1 MWASLPLRR
10 LLQGYWTNFWTELLL
25 QYLLEITQSALREEI
40 QTGTDRGITTGIP
53 GKDKRRRVREEGV
66 ERNEGAVPVQL
77 KEGIVPC
84 SFQ

>member
-1 MWASLPLRR
+1 MPASLPLGR

-25 QYLLEITQSALREEI
+25 QYLLEITQSALGEEI

-53 GKDKRRRVREEGV
+53 ENDKRRRVREEGV
-66 ERNEGAVPVQL
+66 GRNERAVQL

-84 SFQ
+84 SLQ